1 MYNFTRLFT
10 FGATVLSL
18 GILGG
23 CVTTNG
29 DGSAKPIKPFA
40 PKATLTTPSAQAC
53 INAAANKYYLPTK
66 VIKATDSAKAQDGST
81 VITLKVDLR
90 DARCVINSNGSV
102 RLVADTSPKS
112 ADQIEAE
119 KAAAEGR
126 TL

>member
-1 MYNFTRLFT
+1 MYNVTRLLT
-10 FGATVLSL
+10 FGAAIFSF

-23 CVTTNG
+23 CVTNTN
-29 DGSAKPIKPFA
+29 DGSGKIIKPFT
-40 PKATLTTPSAQAC
+40 PKASLTTPAAQAC

-66 VIKATDSAKAQDGST
+66 VIKALDSAKAQDGST
-81 VITLKVDLR
+81 VLTLKVDLR

-102 RLVADTSPKS
+102 RSVVDTSPKS

-126 TL
+126 IL